1 METFGE
7 WQDYFDYFE
16 VFIAQ
21 QLAKPDEPET
31 DQPIVHADIGYGVTD
46 ASN

>member
-1 METFGE
+1 MQIPDD
-7 WQDYFDYFE
+7 WRAYFDE
-16 VFIAQ
+16 FIEQ

-46 ASN
+46 ADQ

>member
-1 METFGE
+1 MMETFGE
-7 WQDYFDYFE
+7 WEDYFDE
-16 VFIAQ
+16 FIKQ